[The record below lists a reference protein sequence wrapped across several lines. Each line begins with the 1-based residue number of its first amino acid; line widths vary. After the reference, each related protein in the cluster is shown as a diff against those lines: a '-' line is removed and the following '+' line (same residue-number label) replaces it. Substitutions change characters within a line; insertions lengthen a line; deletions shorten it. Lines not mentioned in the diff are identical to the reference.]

1 MKAGTIQEFF
11 EALVADLSRE
21 PKDDQERQQIEAEK
35 TALRNAFIRMAST
48 PPTVDYN
55 TIREAYRRNG
65 YWRAGIET
73 EPPPPPQPGRARIV
87 SFD

>member
-1 MKAGTIQEFF
+1 M
-11 EALVADLSRE
+11 VAHLSRE

-35 TALRNAFIRMAST
+35 KALREAFERIAST

-65 YWRAGIET
+65 YWRAGV
-73 EPPPPPQPGRARIV
+73 EPEPLPPLPPGKAKVI
-87 SFD
+87 SF